1 MGCDDGHITPYDQY
15 LIMLKT
21 EREETNTKFP
31 DMLGIKKQSSSMPY
45 SFMPLGELD
54 VKTLGL
60 SKQGCSAFSEQDK
73 QPEMREIKLP
83 CLKMV

>member
-21 EREETNTKFP
+21 EREQTGSKFP
-31 DMLGIKKQSSSMPY
+31 DIFGTKKSTTEIPF

-54 VKTLGL
+54 VKTLDAG
-60 SKQGCSAFSEQDK
+60 KQGCTSFENQG
-73 QPEMREIKLP
+73 KLN
-83 CLKMV
+83 